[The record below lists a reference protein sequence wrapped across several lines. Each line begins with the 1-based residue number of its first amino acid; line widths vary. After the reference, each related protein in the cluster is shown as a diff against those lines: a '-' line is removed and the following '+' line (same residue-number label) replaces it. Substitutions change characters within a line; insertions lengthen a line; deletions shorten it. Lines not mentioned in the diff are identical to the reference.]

1 MKQHIE
7 QQLKQDGKA
16 IKAQAEAR
24 LAQFDFSQQL
34 GQKLP
39 KKPVTKQSWLIGMA
53 AAISLT
59 VISWLAIENTQN
71 RATTEPNSSLL
82 ANTTNSLDLK
92 LIPLTIE
99 QQVNQPLIQEQ
110 QAIIEDLKTL
120 RKSIISI

>member
-34 GQKLP
+34 EQKLP

-71 RATTEPNSSLL
+71 RVTTEPNSSLL
-82 ANTTNSLDLK
+82 ANTTNSLNLK

>member
-71 RATTEPNSSLL
+71 RVTTEPNSSLL
-82 ANTTNSLDLK
+82 ANTTNSLNLK